1 MTLADM
7 NKWTS
12 GETEVFFDPRQTP
25 SAAGGDNNSGGEKLT
40 ARPSIQKIA
49 HLAIAATIGAF
60 ASVAVVYFAV
70 LMRGPVEPSRAA
82 SENVPATGSGI
93 LATGGRALG
102 GIEGTRPMT
111 ASPTAMNS
119 TLAMPILN
127 PPTTAVPD
135 ALRATGRA
143 ERKPATPQQASQ
155 RDRPRYSVTDQAE
168 REETARLMRNEL
180 LQRGI
185 VAGASSGS
193 GHSE

>member
-25 SAAGGDNNSGGEKLT
+25 LAAVDNNPGGGKLPRR
-40 ARPSIQKIA
+40 ASIRKIA
-49 HLAIAATIGAF
+49 HLAIAATIGAL
-60 ASVAVVYFAV
+60 ASVALVYVAV
-70 LMRGPVEPSRAA
+70 LMRGPIEPSRAA

-93 LATGGRALG
+93 AVGGKALG
-102 GIEGTRPMT
+102 DVEGTKPMT
-111 ASPTAMNS
+111 ASPPAVNS

-135 ALRATGRA
+135 ARLETRRV
-143 ERKPATPQQASQ
+143 ERKPTTPQQASQ
-155 RDRPRYSVTDQAE
+155 RDRLRYSVTDQAQ
-168 REETARLMRNEL
+168 REETARLMRDEL
-180 LQRGI
+180 LQRGV

-193 GHSE
+193 GHPE

>member
-25 SAAGGDNNSGGEKLT
+25 SAAVGDNNSGGEKLT

-70 LMRGPVEPSRAA
+70 LMRGPVEPSRGA
-82 SENVPATGSGI
+82 SEKVTGSGI

-102 GIEGTRPMT
+102 GIEGTKPMT

-127 PPTTAVPD
+127 PPTTAIPD

-180 LQRGI
+180 LQRGV